1 MLIDSFLFFQELD
14 LLEIRLEYLSP
25 YIDKFIIVE
34 SCQTF
39 KGEKKAY
46 NFEINKKRF
55 EKYLSKIIYYKI
67 DSFFEDSFS
76 LISSLSRNKEE
87 LFIYNFLKKHDYYEK
102 HKFHFL
108 LDSYH
113 RECIHIPL
121 KAFASDTDTI
131 IFSDLDEV
139 PNINFV
145 KHLKS
150 DKCLSRLIVA
160 NQFEFKYFLNSL
172 SSENWL
178 GSIAGKY
185 YALKKESLN
194 LLRRNSSKLD
204 KYNFGGYHFTSIGG
218 EKLLKLKIENWGH
231 QEFNIPIIKKNINKN
246 INYGKDVFY
255 RFGIKKNILIDLK
268 INKLFD
274 ERISRILEK
283 YNNLIIKNFK
293 KESLIDI
300 YEYKLIQIF
309 IYLKRIIKNPIKAF
323 FKILKLL
330 NSTLIYL
337 PNKRLNSTK

>member
-55 EKYLSKIIYYKI
+55 EKYLKKIIYYKI

-76 LISSLSRNKEE
+76 LINSISKNKEE
-87 LFIYNFLKKHDYYEK
+87 LFIYDFLKKHDYYEK
-102 HKFHFL
+102 HEFHFL

-121 KAFASDTDTI
+121 KGFANDKDTI
-131 IFSDLDEV
+131 IFSDLDEI
-139 PNINFV
+139 PNINFI

-150 DKCLSRLIVA
+150 EKYLNQLLVA
-160 NQFEFKYFLNSL
+160 NQFEFKYFLNSF

-185 YALKKESLN
+185 YELKNESLN
-194 LLRRNSSKLD
+194 LLRKNSYKLE
-204 KYNFGGYHFTSIGG
+204 KYNLGGYHFTSIGG

-231 QEFNIPIIKKNINKN
+231 QEFNIPIIKKNIHKN
-246 INYGKDVFY
+246 INFGKDVFY
-255 RFGIKKNILIDLK
+255 RFGVKKNILINLK

-274 ERISRILEK
+274 ERITRILDK

-293 KESLIDI
+293 KESIIDI
-300 YEYKLIQIF
+300 YEYRLVQIF
-309 IYLKRIIKNPIKAF
+309 IYSRRIIKEPLKAILKIKKL
-323 FKILKLL
+323 FKI
-330 NSTLIYL
+330 
-337 PNKRLNSTK
+337 

>member
-39 KGEKKAY
+39 KGGKKAY

-76 LISSLSRNKEE
+76 LISSISKNKEE
-87 LFIYNFLKKHDYYEK
+87 LFIYDFIKKHDYYEK
-102 HKFHFL
+102 NKLNFL

-121 KAFASDTDTI
+121 KSFANDTDTI

-145 KHLKS
+145 KYLKS
-150 DKCLSRLIVA
+150 DKYMSQFLVA

-172 SSENWL
+172 NSENWL

-194 LLRRNSSKLD
+194 LLRRNSHKLE
-204 KYNFGGYHFTSIGG
+204 KYNLGGYHFTSIGG
-218 EKLLKLKIENWGH
+218 KELLSLKIENWGH

-246 INYGKDVFY
+246 INLGRDVFY
-255 RFGIKKNILIDLK
+255 RFGIKKNSLIDLK

-274 ERISRILEK
+274 QRITRILEK
-283 YNNLIIKNFK
+283 YNNLIIKSFK

-300 YEYKLIQIF
+300 FEYRIVQIF
-309 IYLKRIIKNPIKAF
+309 IYSRRIIKEPLKA
-323 FKILKLL
+323 ILKVKKLFKTSFYYLL
-330 NSTLIYL
+330 VKL
-337 PNKRLNSTK
+337 K